1 MVKTIVYDNQDEKLL
16 QEIKERVIRIEDN
29 QKAIADSLVKAENI
43 LNTRLGNVE
52 GNFKEHQ
59 KEDEQFQKQITLILA
74 RYDSYFKLRNEIKNI
89 TIFVLFG
96 MVTGLLAWR
105 FMPK

>member
-1 MVKTIVYDNQDEKLL
+1 MVKTIVYDNQDGKLL

-29 QKAIADSLVKAENI
+29 QKTVADALVKAENI
-43 LNTRLGNVE
+43 LKTRLETVE
-52 GNFKEHQ
+52 KSLHEHQ
-59 KEDEQFQKQITLILA
+59 KEDEQFQKQISLILA

-105 FMPK
+105 FMP